1 MLNKFQVKKC
11 SNSSKRRSEQYSKV
25 VEYTVQSNTS
35 GLDSNKEVIAKLN
48 EKLRKI
54 YIVIYHIISKQFDKN
69 DDYKGTFFNVVCL
82 SCIKDILDGV
92 NYIQSVLDLS
102 IGCQVTSLSILS
114 NEVIVNQRDV
124 FCTTC
129 VDRMINLRGVS
140 SQEENKTTVTS
151 KQDISVDTTP
161 VIQKNI
167 IDLGIP
173 STSTQGNSSII
184 EKQVVTSTKEYV
196 VNKKNSELVFVVR
209 QRRVVTDLVGK
220 VQVIIGSLLHI
231 FNYTSS
237 RRNKA
242 KKENIMNRP
251 VILVRLFRLDL
262 EVNKVITLMSRLCI
276 MLAELSNQLNVTV
289 LNRGSNQATGR
300 ANLPFHDS
308 VEKFGRAFTLNR
320 VRGKKKRAMLKS
332 SNSFSGVCTLS
343 MIAEEDST
351 DKCCVFAQENI
362 PQSNEEHVNGNSV
375 RGSDTF
381 DPFSPDTASKINE
394 FYIWNS
400 IASDA
405 GKEALIRT
413 LILEVGSKD
422 QLLRILSTEVDMD
435 KLIEIFPKTF
445 AYQSN
450 NIRSTNICTA
460 KRQLLNK
467 SLDYRLYPTL
477 RSFIFYINNNYTKN
491 LQPVI
496 QDVKSVGNIVTIP
509 SSESNETVDPILVD
523 KGQILTDETNINDVM
538 VGTIESIST
547 VKSLVTLGNLNNID
561 DDTIVFIDEEESTI
575 VPTLSKEIC
584 SIESTQ
590 NHESI
595 YEKSGSDNVELKSC
609 VNVKTDKAKKVVK
622 YDDVISSA
630 SDDSAVELCNGAKD
644 VIRRV
649 NSGKTSTKTESRP
662 NNILFSD
669 INTLVLPNTLDNLA
683 ASTDDSVESFK
694 KCVSKVATDSNNVSY
709 DSHREPCCNDE
720 DISTNLTDTACT
732 NSCLIA
738 SKADDPQDF
747 IRKKSE
753 DSKSVFNLS
762 VGRISMGVCNF
773 LVIQCMLH
781 KENREELLSRLI
793 SNVGSKDQLI
803 KILVAEIGRNMLLK
817 IFPSISV
824 SDIDSSLSNELHD
837 VVVKDKNGIFV
848 KYDDSHNVQIVY
860 LLQVFIDYVLKNKQ
874 YICGEQGPESISKDV
889 KLSKDMD
896 CVSSDEIL
904 GSVKNNSSMT
914 ELSKVSKQDISF
926 DHDKCYRSNTL
937 PYKRTGNTFEV
948 INRNITESSKCDDTG
963 LHLEVVSST
972 EYCDDENMP
981 SVSAI
986 CNTELSMQS
995 VTDHDKSTTKSKSI
1009 SSFPCQ
1015 SFVLTKTVSRLSSF
1029 SSMRG
1034 KNKSFSS
1041 VVTLDNKQDSIET
1054 IGSEVVVDGNVSEGV
1069 GKNSGSNACDITS
1082 KHSEKNSSS
1091 IFKIS
1096 NSFFHRNKVSKDE
1109 ELGKFVQDLVMQLH
1123 NTVYGIGRLTD
1134 HLSLQGNYIFFN
1146 WIMSCIIRSSD
1157 FEKCEAMIIND
1168 IRPCCAYYKTIISIP
1183 NAKISSLYIKSLHDL
1198 SWIDSQVRPLH
1209 SLVHKGKIDGI
1220 SFSVSKDHVRREA
1233 RKHMSTINEEL
1244 VIKLRELF
1252 SVFDIECI
1260 TEEDLSL
1267 FLVQGRLVISGKH
1280 LSSIPDGV
1288 ILRIMSYKD
1297 IVIKGDIPKGLQID
1311 CQNIKV
1317 YGTVKGRLI
1326 SADGLIEIYGPV
1338 YGSIICK
1345 SVCKSDLT
1353 GVMIQGDVDKY
1364 ASILCT
1370 NGNIEIYGNNVC
1382 GNISAQDTEMIIKSD
1397 MFMGS
1402 IFSDGG
1408 IYLYF
1413 SCKTN
1418 NVLWLKLNNIKN
1430 VFVDCNLK
1438 VKCMFAFGSK
1448 FYVRKGKGFR
1458 LNDRCRDCEVFSLS
1472 SKFWRFELSELKNL
1486 IKMNVTGEVVDPL
1499 AMELQHVNNTVEGVV
1514 VNPVDSES
1522 AIFNCAHK

>member
-140 SQEENKTTVTS
+140 SQEENKTIVTS
-151 KQDISVDTTP
+151 KQGISVDTTP
-161 VIQKNI
+161 AIQKNI
-167 IDLGIP
+167 IDLGVP

-242 KKENIMNRP
+242 KKENMMNRP

-445 AYQSN
+445 TYQSN
-450 NIRSTNICTA
+450 SNIRSSDVCAA
-460 KRQLLNK
+460 KRQLLNE
-467 SLDYRLYPTL
+467 SLDYKLYPTL

-496 QDVKSVGNIVTIP
+496 QDVMSIGNVVTIP
-509 SSESNETVDPILVD
+509 SSESNEKVDPILVD
-523 KGQILTDETNINDVM
+523 KGQTLTDETNINDVM

-575 VPTLSKEIC
+575 VPTLSKEIR

-595 YEKSGSDNVELKSC
+595 YEKSGSD
-609 VNVKTDKAKKVVK
+609 NVKTDKAKKVVK

-630 SDDSAVELCNGAKD
+630 SDYSAVELCNGRKD

-669 INTLVLPNTLDNLA
+669 INTLVLPNTLDNFA
-683 ASTDDSVESFK
+683 ASTDDSVEFFK
-694 KCVSKVATDSNNVSY
+694 KCVSKVATDGNNVSY

-762 VGRISMGVCNF
+762 IGRISMGVCNF
-773 LVIQCMLH
+773 IVIQCMLH
-781 KENREELLSRLI
+781 KENRKELLSRLI

-803 KILVAEIGRNMLLK
+803 KILVAEIGRDMLLK

-824 SDIDSSLSNELHD
+824 SDIDSSLSNELHNI
-837 VVVKDKNGIFV
+837 VVKDKNGIFV
-848 KYDDSHNVQIVY
+848 KYDDSHNIEIVY
-860 LLQVFIDYVLKNKQ
+860 LLQVFVDYVLKNKQ
-874 YICGEQGPESISKDV
+874 YICGEQEHESISKDV
-889 KLSKDMD
+889 ELSEDMD
-896 CVSSDEIL
+896 CISSDEKRL
-904 GSVKNNSSMT
+904 GSVKNNTSMT
-914 ELSKVSKQDISF
+914 ELSKVSEQDISF
-926 DHDKCYRSNTL
+926 DRDKCYRSNTL

-948 INRNITESSKCDDTG
+948 INSNITESSRCDDTG
-963 LHLEVVSST
+963 LHLEVASPT

-981 SVSAI
+981 STSAI
-986 CNTELSMQS
+986 CNTKLSMQN
-995 VTDHDKSTTKSKSI
+995 VTDHVKSTTKSQSI
-1009 SSFPCQ
+1009 SSFPFQ
-1015 SFVLTKTVSRLSSF
+1015 GSVLAKTVGRLSSF

-1034 KNKSFSS
+1034 KNTSFSS

-1069 GKNSGSNACDITS
+1069 GKNLGSHACDITS

-1209 SLVHKGKIDGI
+1209 SLVHKGKVDGI

-1233 RKHMSTINEEL
+1233 RKHLSAINEDL
-1244 VIKLRELF
+1244 VIKLRKLF

-1288 ILRIMSYKD
+1288 ILHIMSYKD

-1370 NGNIEIYGNNVC
+1370 NGSIEIYGNNVC

-1413 SCKTN
+1413 SCKAN

-1448 FYVRKGKGFR
+1448 FYVRKGKEFR

>member
-1 MLNKFQVKKC
+1 M
-11 SNSSKRRSEQYSKV
+11 
-25 VEYTVQSNTS
+25 
-35 GLDSNKEVIAKLN
+35 
-48 EKLRKI
+48 
-54 YIVIYHIISKQFDKN
+54 
-69 DDYKGTFFNVVCL
+69 
-82 SCIKDILDGV
+82 
-92 NYIQSVLDLS
+92 
-102 IGCQVTSLSILS
+102 
-114 NEVIVNQRDV
+114 
-124 FCTTC
+124 
-129 VDRMINLRGVS
+129 
-140 SQEENKTTVTS
+140 
-151 KQDISVDTTP
+151 
-161 VIQKNI
+161 
-167 IDLGIP
+167 
-173 STSTQGNSSII
+173 
-184 EKQVVTSTKEYV
+184 
-196 VNKKNSELVFVVR
+196 
-209 QRRVVTDLVGK
+209 
-220 VQVIIGSLLHI
+220 
-231 FNYTSS
+231 
-237 RRNKA
+237 
-242 KKENIMNRP
+242 MNRP

-262 EVNKVITLMSRLCI
+262 EVNKVITLMSRLCV

-289 LNRGSNQATGR
+289 LNKGSDQAIGR
-300 ANLPFHDS
+300 ANLAFHDS

-320 VRGKKKRAMLKS
+320 VRGKKKRAVLKS

-351 DKCCVFAQENI
+351 DKCCVVAQENV
-362 PQSNEEHVNGNSV
+362 PQSNEEHVNGNSI

-445 AYQSN
+445 TYQSN
-450 NIRSTNICTA
+450 SNIRSSDVCTA
-460 KRQLLNK
+460 KRQLLNE
-467 SLDYRLYPTL
+467 SLDYKLYPTL

-496 QDVKSVGNIVTIP
+496 QDVMSIGNIATIP
-509 SSESNETVDPILVD
+509 SSESNEKEDPILLN
-523 KGQILTDETNINDVM
+523 KGQTLVDENNINDVM

-547 VKSLVTLGNLNNID
+547 VRSPVTLGNLNNID
-561 DDTIVFIDEEESTI
+561 DDTIVFIDEEESAV

-584 SIESTQ
+584 RIESTK

-609 VNVKTDKAKKVVK
+609 VNVKTNKAKKVVK
-622 YDDVISSA
+622 CDDIISFA
-630 SDDSAVELCNGAKD
+630 SDDSVVELCNGAKD

-649 NSGKTSTKTESRP
+649 NSGKTSAKTESRP

-669 INTLVLPNTLDNLA
+669 INTLVLPNTSDNLA
-683 ASTDDSVESFK
+683 ASADDSVESFK
-694 KCVSKVATDSNNVSY
+694 KCVSKVATGSNHVSY

-720 DISTNLTDTACT
+720 EISTNLTDTACT
-732 NSCLIA
+732 NSCLVT
-738 SKADDPQDF
+738 SKADDLQDF
-747 IRKKSE
+747 MRKKSE
-753 DSKSVFNLS
+753 DSKNVFNLS

-773 LVIQCMLH
+773 FVIQCMLH
-781 KENREELLSRLI
+781 KENREELLNRLI

-824 SDIDSSLSNELHD
+824 SDIDSSLSNELHNI
-837 VVVKDKNGIFV
+837 VVKDKNGIFV
-848 KYDDSHNVQIVY
+848 KYDDSHNIEIVY

-896 CVSSDEIL
+896 CVSSDQIL
-904 GSVKNNSSMT
+904 GSVKNNISMT
-914 ELSKVSKQDISF
+914 ELSKVSGQDTSF

-948 INRNITESSKCDDTG
+948 FNQNITESSKCDDTC
-963 LHLEVVSST
+963 LHLEVASPT
-972 EYCDDENMP
+972 EYCDDENIP
-981 SVSAI
+981 STSAI

-995 VTDHDKSTTKSKSI
+995 IIDHDKSTTKSKSI
-1009 SSFPCQ
+1009 SSFPYQ
-1015 SFVLTKTVSRLSSF
+1015 GFVLTKTVARLSSF

-1034 KNKSFSS
+1034 KNRSFSS
-1041 VVTLDNKQDSIET
+1041 VVKLDNKQDSIET

-1069 GKNSGSNACDITS
+1069 GKNSDSNACNVTS
-1082 KHSEKNSSS
+1082 KHSEKNSS

-1096 NSFFHRNKVSKDE
+1096 SSFFHRNKVSKDE

-1183 NAKISSLYIKSLHDL
+1183 DVKISSLYIKSLHDL

-1209 SLVHKGKIDGI
+1209 SLMHKGKIDGI

-1244 VIKLRELF
+1244 VIKLRKLF

-1267 FLVQGRLVISGKH
+1267 FLVQGRLIISGKH

-1288 ILRIMSYKD
+1288 ILHIMSYKD

-1345 SVCKSDLT
+1345 SVCKSDVT
-1353 GVMIQGDVDKY
+1353 GVIIQGDVDKY

-1413 SCKTN
+1413 SCKAN

-1438 VKCMFAFGSK
+1438 VKCMFAFCSK
-1448 FYVRKGKGFR
+1448 FYVRKGKEFR

-1472 SKFWRFELSELKNL
+1472 NKFWRFELSELKNL

-1499 AMELQHVNNTVEGVV
+1499 TMELQHVNNTVQGVV
-1514 VNPVDSES
+1514 VNPLVDSES